1 MRKITRRSFL
11 AAAAACGAAA
21 ALSACGGS
29 SASSAAASSVASS
42 TAASVSA
49 AADGQKFTVGI
60 CQLVQHAALDAATQ
74 GFEDALTAAFGDNV
88 TFDFQNGIISEE
100 SFAFISRYTIRLGP
114 TCATITNGFV
124 SSSVDLIMANATPAL
139 QAAQAA
145 TNTIPVLGTSVTEY
159 GVALGLDN
167 FSGTVGGNVSGTSD
181 LAPLDQQA
189 DMIVEWMPDAKKVGL
204 LYCSA
209 EANSQYQVDEVQK
222 YLEAKGVTATQYAF
236 SDSNDLSSV
245 CQKAADENDALYVP
259 TDNTV
264 AANTG
269 IVDGICR
276 PAKKPVFA
284 GEEGICS
291 GCGVATLSISY
302 YDLGYT
308 TGEMAVKIL
317 KGESNVSDMPIEYT
331 DVTKKYN
338 KAICDDLGLTAPEGY
353 EAIEG

>member
-1 MRKITRRSFL
+1 MRKISRRSFL
-11 AAAAACGAAA
+11 AGAALCGAAA
-21 ALSACGGS
+21 ALTACGGS
-29 SASSAAASSVASS
+29 SASSTAASSVA
-42 TAASVSA
+42 ASSA
-49 AADGQKFTVGI
+49 AAGSAAAAGDSYTVGI
-60 CQLVQHAALDAATQ
+60 CHLVEHAALDAATQ
-74 GFEDALTAAFGDNV
+74 GFEDALSAEFGENV
-88 TFDFQNGIISEE
+88 TFDFQNAQNDS
-100 SFAFISRYTIRLGP
+100 A
-114 TCATITNGFV
+114 TCATIANGFV
-124 SSSVDLIMANATPAL
+124 SSGVDLIMANATPAL

-317 KGESNVSDMPIEYT
+317 NGESDISTMPIEYT

-338 KAICDDLGLTAPEGY
+338 QAICDDLGLTVPEGY
-353 EAIEG
+353 EEIEA

>member
-1 MRKITRRSFL
+1 MKKNITRRLMTALL
-11 AAAAACGAAA
+11 AAVMCVSMAACG
-21 ALSACGGS
+21 SKTDDTKTDGTGD
-29 SASSAAASSVASS
+29 
-42 TAASVSA
+42 
-49 AADGQKFTVGI
+49 ADGAKKYTIGV
-60 CQLVQHAALDAATQ
+60 CQLVTHDALDAATQ
-74 GFEDALTAAFGDNV
+74 GFIDAVKDKLGEENV
-88 TFDFQNGIISEE
+88 TIDVQN
-100 SFAFISRYTIRLGP
+100 AANDQNVCTTIVN
-114 TCATITNGFV
+114 TFV
-124 SSSVDLIMANATPAL
+124 SKKVDLIMANATPAL
-139 QAAQAA
+139 QAAYNA
-145 TNTIPVLGTSVTEY
+145 TAEIPILGTSVTEY
-159 GVALGLDN
+159 GVALGIDN

-189 DMIVEWMPDAKKVGL
+189 DMIVEWMPEVKKVGL

-317 KGESNVSDMPIEYT
+317 NGESDISTMPIEYT

-338 KAICDDLGLTAPEGY
+338 KAVCDDLGLTVPEGY
-353 EAIEG
+353 VEIEA

>member
-21 ALSACGGS
+21 ALTACGGS
-29 SASSAAASSVASS
+29 SASSAAASSTAS
-42 TAASVSA
+42 SA
-49 AADGQKFTVGI
+49 AASAAGSAAAGESYTVGI

-74 GFEDALTAAFGDNV
+74 GFEDALTAAFGENV
-88 TFDFQNGIISEE
+88 TFDFQNAQGDS
-100 SFAFISRYTIRLGP
+100 A

-124 SSSVDLIMANATPAL
+124 SSGVDLIMANATPAL

-159 GVALGLDN
+159 GVALGLTD
-167 FSGTVGGNVSGTSD
+167 FDGTVGGNISGTSD

-222 YLEAKGVTATQYAF
+222 YLEENGITATQYAF

-284 GEEGICS
+284 GEEGICA

-317 KGESNVSDMPIEYT
+317 NGEADISTMPIEYT

-338 KAICDDLGLTAPEGY
+338 KAVCDDLGLTAPEGY
-353 EAIEG
+353 EEIEA

>member
-21 ALSACGGS
+21 ALTACGGS
-29 SASSAAASSVASS
+29 SASSAAASSTAS
-42 TAASVSA
+42 SA
-49 AADGQKFTVGI
+49 AASAAGSAAAGESYTVGI

-74 GFEDALTAAFGDNV
+74 GFEDAMTAAFGENV
-88 TFDFQNGIISEE
+88 TFDFQNAQGDS
-100 SFAFISRYTIRLGP
+100 A

-124 SSSVDLIMANATPAL
+124 SADVDLIMANATPAL

-145 TNTIPVLGTSVTEY
+145 TNTIPVLGTSVTES
-159 GVALGLDN
+159 GVALGLTD
-167 FSGTVGGNVSGTSD
+167 FDGTVGDNISGTSD

-222 YLEAKGVTATQYAF
+222 YLEEKGITATQYAF

-284 GEEGICS
+284 GEEGICA

-317 KGESNVSDMPIEYT
+317 NGEADISTMPIEYT

-338 KAICDDLGLTAPEGY
+338 KAVCDDLGLTVPEGY
-353 EAIEG
+353 EEIEA

>member
-74 GFEDALTAAFGDNV
+74 GFEDALTAEFGDNV
-88 TFDFQNGIISEE
+88 KFDFQNAQGDS
-100 SFAFISRYTIRLGP
+100 A
-114 TCATITNGFV
+114 TCATIANGFV
-124 SSSVDLIMANATPAL
+124 SSGVDLIMANATPAL
-139 QAAQAA
+139 QAAQSA
-145 TNTIPVLGTSVTEY
+145 TNEIPVLGTSVTEY
-159 GVALGLDN
+159 GVALGLTD
-167 FSGTVGGNVSGTSD
+167 FSGTVGGNISGTSD

-209 EANSQYQVDEVQK
+209 EANSQYQVDTVQAA
-222 YLEAKGVTATQYAF
+222 LEALGLTCTQYPF
-236 SDSNDLSSV
+236 SDTNDMASV
-245 CQKAADENDALYVP
+245 TQTAADNSDVLYVP
-259 TDNTV
+259 TDNTI
-264 AANTG
+264 ANNTG
-269 IVDGICR
+269 IVDNICHG
-276 PAKKPVFA
+276 KIPVFA
-284 GEEGICS
+284 GEEGVCS

-302 YDLGYT
+302 YDLGVT
-308 TGEMAVKIL
+308 TGQMAVKIL
-317 KGESNVSDMPIEYT
+317 TGESNVAEMPIEYAPQF
-331 DVTKKYN
+331 TKKYN
-338 KAICDDLGLTAPEGY
+338 PAACEALGITVPEGY
-353 EAIEG
+353 EAIA